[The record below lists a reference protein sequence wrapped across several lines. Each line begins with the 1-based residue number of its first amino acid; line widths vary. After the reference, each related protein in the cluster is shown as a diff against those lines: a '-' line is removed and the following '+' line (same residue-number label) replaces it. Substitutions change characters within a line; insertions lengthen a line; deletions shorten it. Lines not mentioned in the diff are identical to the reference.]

1 MNTREAKQELRTYA
15 QICRVIDRLRSD
27 ARVAELAALSPRT
40 SSFSAAASRGSAS
53 YDEKIV
59 RMMEKKEKVTD
70 AERKIIFVELILD
83 TILDTREKKSRKIL
97 IDFCV
102 KEKSCESI
110 AEEICVS
117 APRIYQL
124 LEDALEIY
132 VFNRNLI
139 VQMLDFDPFSED
151 NADAE
156 ALAREREL

>member
-1 MNTREAKQELRTYA
+1 MTTKEAKKELQTYA
-15 QICRVIDRLRSD
+15 HIVSVLDRLRQD
-27 ARVAELAALSPRT
+27 ARMAELAACSPRT
-40 SSFSAAASRGSAS
+40 SSFSAAAARGGGS

-70 AERKIIFVELILD
+70 AERKIIFVEIILD

-97 IDFCV
+97 VDFCV

-117 APRIYQL
+117 APRVYQL

-139 VQMLDFDPFSED
+139 VQTLDFDPFD
-151 NADAE
+151 ADRSGAPS
-156 ALAREREL
+156 LACAGEL